1 MSNPLPS
8 VEQIMEGM
16 KSAFQADK
24 AAGVDAVVQYSLTGE
39 GGGDFY
45 LTIKNGTL
53 EMAQGKA
60 ASPKLT
66 LTIAKQDFLDMTSGK
81 LNAMA
86 AFSSGKLKLGGDMM
100 FAMKLAPMFGRAS

>member
-1 MSNPLPS
+1 MSNSLPS
-8 VEQIMEGM
+8 IEQIMEGM

-24 AAGVDAVVQYSLTGE
+24 AAGVEAVVQYVLTGD
-39 GGGDFY
+39 GGGEFY
-45 LTIKNGTL
+45 VTVKNGAA
-53 EMAQGKA
+53 EMTQGKA
-60 ASPKLT
+60 ESPKLT

-100 FAMKLAPMFGRAS
+100 FAMKLAPMFGRAA